1 MCCLYPNEMLG
12 GGQQKKQKKQ
22 KLKTLILISLLSLNC
37 KYISSHRGR
46 FYEFLAIMPWPRS
59 HISQICFF
67 FILFFF
73 IKHLYQPTFRDHSIP
88 PLHSVSVVC
97 CTAYQVD
104 PPSWPCVAISTKQPH
119 ASISS
124 SASISP
130 SVTACLF
137 IQLELFGDPRTPPD
151 VCQCLREGGGAHQ
164 YPIST
169 FFFSPNSQPLNGS
182 MVLHKPCNP
191 LCLGVLQIDIKR
203 RVLW

>member
-1 MCCLYPNEMLG
+1 MFKFIFIFFRLFWSKKRGQFNDQKIHGLTKHSMCCLYPNEMKW
-12 GGQQKKQKKQ
+12 KK
-22 KLKTLILISLLSLNC
+22 IL
-37 KYISSHRGR
+37 
-46 FYEFLAIMPWPRS
+46 
-59 HISQICFF
+59 
-67 FILFFF
+67 FF

-151 VCQCLREGGGAHQ
+151 VCQCLRGAGGHTSIQ
-164 YPIST
+164 SLL
-169 FFFSPNSQPLNGS
+169 FFFHQILSP
-182 MVLHKPCNP
+182 
-191 LCLGVLQIDIKR
+191 
-203 RVLW
+203 